1 MPEALAAIDCGS
13 NSTRLFIV
21 DATDSP
27 VTRQTVI
34 TRLSA
39 GVDEHATLG
48 EEAMERTFA
57 VLRAYRAV
65 MDEAAVAEGML
76 VATSAVRDATNGEE
90 FLERAGAIA
99 RVPARILS
107 GAQEASYSYRGA
119 TAELDASDLTF
130 LIVDIGG
137 GSTELAL
144 KKSAE
149 LHSFS
154 MQLGCVRVAE
164 RVLGYGVVSKKREVA
179 TRAMIAAELDRAF
192 RAEPV
197 FEEAVGRVRL
207 VGLAGT
213 VATLV
218 AMQRGVEVY
227 ERSLVHHQ
235 RVDRADVAT
244 WRERLASETPAQ
256 RLAHPG
262 MSAGREDVL
271 VAGLYVLEAVMD
283 RFGVSELLSSESDIL
298 DGITATLRESDARG
312 S

>member
-1 MPEALAAIDCGS
+1 MPDALAALDCGS

-21 DATDSP
+21 DANDSP

-39 GVDEHATLG
+39 GVDEHGTLG

-57 VLRAYRAV
+57 VLRTYRAA
-65 MDEAAVAEGML
+65 MDEAAVGEGLL
-76 VATSAVRDATNGEE
+76 VATSAVRDATNGEA
-90 FLERAGAIA
+90 FLERAGAIVG
-99 RVPARILS
+99 VPARILS
-107 GAQEASYSYRGA
+107 GAQEANYSYRGA
-119 TAELDASDLTF
+119 TAELDESDLAF

-144 KKSAE
+144 KAKGE
-149 LHSFS
+149 LCSFS

-164 RVLGYGVVSKKREVA
+164 RVLGYGVVSKEREVA
-179 TRAMIAAELDRAF
+179 TEEMIKTELDRAF
-192 RAEPV
+192 RAQPV
-197 FEEAVGRVRL
+197 FDEVVGRVRL

-218 AMQRGVEVY
+218 AMERGVEVY

-235 RVDRADVAT
+235 RLDRAVVET
-244 WRERLASETPAQ
+244 WRERLAGETPAQ

-283 RFGVSELLSSESDIL
+283 RFGVTELLSSESDIL
-298 DGITATLRESDARG
+298 DGITTSLRESAARG